1 VKPDGASA
9 ETGAGAGGPA
19 DGADAGAVERRGRA
33 RRYLRLWWELMVLSR
48 RELPG
53 LTAASL
59 AALAGSVLVVAATG
73 LSLKATVDATIRGT
87 SATAVA
93 AAACAGVAYALSAS
107 LTTLVSHLTNTT
119 NDRLGRLVL
128 HPRVHHDIA
137 SLEGLEHLERSD
149 FLDRV
154 SLVRSSTAALA
165 GAPWAAVRAVTGVL
179 RLAVTLLLLGTVNP
193 WLLLLLPLAAVPTWA
208 DHRGQRGVRAT
219 EADTTEEYRLQQQ
232 LLDLAVQPA
241 TAKEVLTTGAARE
254 LIDRQ
259 AAGWDAV
266 TRRRTRAGFRA
277 ALWNLGGW
285 TVFAAGFV
293 GALALV
299 AYRTSQGGVGDLVLT
314 VTVAA
319 TVRQSL
325 QGVVKAGATTAASA
339 RIVDPYLWLRD
350 YAANARAATAE
361 RVAPPAVLRDGITLT
376 DVRYTYPGTGLP
388 ALDGFSARLPA
399 GSVVAVV
406 GEYGSGKTTLVKL
419 LSKFYQQ
426 DSGSVLV
433 DGVPLADLD
442 TDAWRSRSSAA
453 FQDFG
458 RFRTTF
464 ADTVGLGDVAHLDD
478 RARVEAAVRAAD
490 AEGIVADLPDGLDTQ
505 LGRELGGVELSEG
518 QWQRAAL
525 ARASMRPD
533 PLLFVL
539 DEPTASLDAVS
550 EQAIFE
556 RYMARAA
563 RLAARTGAVTV
574 VVSHRFSTVAG
585 ADLILVLHQG
595 RLVESGDH
603 ARLMALGGRYAEL
616 YGLQATAYAL
626 DG

>member
-1 VKPDGASA
+1 MTSDGVS
-9 ETGAGAGGPA
+9 GA
-19 DGADAGAVERRGRA
+19 DGAGSAGGAPGA
-33 RRYLRLWWELMVLSR
+33 RRTLRLWWELMVLSR

-73 LSLKATVDATIRGT
+73 LSLKAAVDATIRG
-87 SATAVA
+87 AAPAAVA
-93 AAACAGVAYALSAS
+93 AAVCAGVAYALSAS
-107 LTTLVSHLTNTT
+107 LTTLVSRLTNTT

-128 HPRVHHDIA
+128 HPRVHHEIA
-137 SLEGLEHLERSD
+137 ALEGLEHLERSD

-154 SLVRSSTAALA
+154 TLVRSSTAELA
-165 GAPWAAVRAVTGVL
+165 AAPWSAARTVAGVL
-179 RLAVTLLLLGTVNP
+179 RLGVTLLLLGAVNP
-193 WLLLLLPLAAVPTWA
+193 WLLLLLPLAAAPTWA
-208 DHRGQRGVRAT
+208 DHRGQRAVRTT
-219 EADTTEEYRLQQQ
+219 EVETAEEYRLQQH

-241 TAKEVLTTGAARE
+241 TAKEVLTTGSADG

-266 TRRRTRAGFRA
+266 VRLRAGAAFRA
-277 ALWNLGGW
+277 AAWGLGGW
-285 TVFAAGFV
+285 TVFAAGFTA
-293 GALALV
+293 ALALV
-299 AYRTSQGGVGDLVLT
+299 AHRTSRGEGTVGDLVLT

-325 QGVVKAGATTAASA
+325 QGVVTATAATAASA
-339 RIVDPYLWLRD
+339 RIVEPYLWLRD
-350 YAANARAATAE
+350 YAAAARAGAGGGA
-361 RVAPPAVLRDGITLT
+361 APPAVLRDGITLT
-376 DVRYTYPGTGLP
+376 GVGYTYPGTGQP
-388 ALDGFSARLPA
+388 ALADFSARLPA

-419 LSKFYQQ
+419 LAKFYRP
-426 DSGSVLV
+426 DSGTVLV
-433 DGVPLADLD
+433 DGVPLAGID
-442 TDAWRSRSSAA
+442 TEAWRARSSAA

-464 ADTVGLGDVAHLDD
+464 ADTVGLGDVARLED
-478 RARVEAAVRAAD
+478 RAAVEAAVRAAD
-490 AEGIVADLPDGLDTQ
+490 AEGIVAGLPDGLDTQ

-563 RLAARTGAVTV
+563 ELGARTGAVTV
-574 VVSHRFSTVAG
+574 IVSHRFSTVTG
-585 ADLILVLHQG
+585 ADLILVLHRG
-595 RLVESGDH
+595 RLAESGDH
-603 ARLMALGGRYAEL
+603 ATLMALNGRYAEL
-616 YGLQATAYAL
+616 YGLQAAAYSL
-626 DG
+626 DD

>member
-1 VKPDGASA
+1 M
-9 ETGAGAGGPA
+9 
-19 DGADAGAVERRGRA
+19 RRA
-33 RRYLRLWWELMVLSR
+33 RRYAALWWELLRLSR
-48 RELPG
+48 RELPA

-59 AALAGSVLVVAATG
+59 TALAGSVLVVAAVG
-73 LSLKATVDATIRGT
+73 LSLRAAVDATVHGD
-87 SATAVA
+87 ATAAVV
-93 AAACAGVAYALSAS
+93 AAACAAVCYALNSS
-107 LTTLVSHLTNTT
+107 LTTVVRLLTDTT

-128 HPRVHHDIA
+128 HPRVHHEIA

-154 SLVRSSTAALA
+154 TLVRSSTAALA
-165 GAPWAAVRAVTGVL
+165 GAPWEAVRAAAGML
-179 RLAVTLLLLGTVNP
+179 QLGVTLLLLGSVDP
-193 WLLLLLPLAAVPTWA
+193 WLLLLLPLAAAPTWA
-208 DHRGQRGVRAT
+208 DHRGQRGVRGT
-219 EADTTEEYRLQQQ
+219 EVETTEEYRLQQH

-241 TAKEVLTTGAARE
+241 TAKEVLTTGAGEE
-254 LIDRQ
+254 LVTRQ

-266 TRRRTRAGFRA
+266 VQLRARARTRAA
-277 ALWNLGGW
+277 VWKLGGW

-299 AYRTSQGGVGDLVLT
+299 AHRTSHGQGSVGDLVLT

-325 QGVVKAGATTAASA
+325 QGVVKSAAATAASG
-339 RIVDPYLWLRD
+339 RIVEPYLWLRD
-350 YAANARAATAE
+350 YAAEARSRTAGQ
-361 RVAPPAVLRDGITLT
+361 VPPPAALRDGITLT
-376 DVRYTYPGTGLP
+376 DVHYTYPGTDRP
-388 ALDGFSARLPA
+388 ALEGFSARLPA

-419 LSKFYQQ
+419 LAKFYQQ
-426 DSGSVLV
+426 DSGTVLV
-433 DGVPLADLD
+433 DGVPLAELD
-442 TDAWRSRSSAA
+442 TEQWRARSSAA

-478 RARVEAAVRAAD
+478 RERVAAAVRAAD
-490 AEGIVADLPDGLDTQ
+490 AEGIVAGLPHGLDTQ

-563 RLAARTGAVTV
+563 ELAAGTGAVTV
-574 VVSHRFSTVAG
+574 IVSHRFSTVTG
-585 ADLILVLHQG
+585 ADLILVLDRG
-595 RLVESGDH
+595 RLVESGSH
-603 ARLMALGGRYAEL
+603 RELLSLGGRYAEL

-626 DG
+626 PT

>member
-1 VKPDGASA
+1 MRPEALRR
-9 ETGAGAGGPA
+9 AG
-19 DGADAGAVERRGRA
+19 
-33 RRYLRLWWELMVLSR
+33 RYVRLWWELMVLSR

-53 LTAASL
+53 LTTASL
-59 AALAGSVLVVAATG
+59 TALAGSVLVVAATG
-73 LSLKATVDATIRGT
+73 LSLKATVDATIHGT
-87 SATAVA
+87 ATAAVL
-93 AAACAGVAYALSAS
+93 AAACAGVAYALSGS
-107 LTTLVSHLTNTT
+107 LTTLVSHLTATT

-128 HPRVHHDIA
+128 HPGVHHEIA
-137 SLEGLEHLERSD
+137 ALEGLEHLERSD

-165 GAPWAAVRAVTGVL
+165 AAPWSAARAVAGVL
-179 RLAVTLLLLGTVNP
+179 RLGVTLLLLGTVDP

-208 DHRGQRGVRAT
+208 DHRGQRAVRTT
-219 EADTTEEYRLQQQ
+219 ETETTEEYRLQQH

-266 TRRRTRAGFRA
+266 TTRRARAAFRA
-277 ALWNLGGW
+277 AAWNLGGW

-299 AYRTSQGGVGDLVLT
+299 AYRTSRGEGTVGDLVLT

-325 QGVVKAGATTAASA
+325 QAVVKATAATAASA
-339 RIVDPYLWLRD
+339 RIVEPYLWLRD
-350 YAANARAATAE
+350 YAAEARSRTAGS
-361 RVAPPAVLRDGITLT
+361 VAPPAVLRDGITLT
-376 DVRYTYPGTGLP
+376 DVGYTYPGTDLP
-388 ALDGFSARLPA
+388 ALDGLSARLPA

-419 LSKFYQQ
+419 LAKFYQQ
-426 DSGSVLV
+426 DSGTVLV
-433 DGVPLADLD
+433 DGVPLAALD
-442 TDAWRSRSSAA
+442 TEVWRSRSSAA

-490 AEGIVADLPDGLDTQ
+490 AEGIVAGLPNGLDTQ

-533 PLLFVL
+533 PLLFIL

-556 RYMARAA
+556 RYMARAGE
-563 RLAARTGAVTV
+563 LAARTGAVTV
-574 VVSHRFSTVAG
+574 IVSHRFSTVTG

-595 RLVESGDH
+595 RLVESGNH
-603 ARLMALGGRYAEL
+603 AELMALNGRYAEL

>member
-1 VKPDGASA
+1 MERTVQRALRY
-9 ETGAGAGGPA
+9 PA
-19 DGADAGAVERRGRA
+19 
-33 RRYLRLWWELMVLSR
+33 LWCELMTLCR
-48 RELPG
+48 RRLPG

-59 AALAGSVLVVAATG
+59 AVVAASVLVVAATG
-73 LSLKATVDATIRGT
+73 LTLRAVVDATVQGAVGT
-87 SATAVA
+87 ALA
-93 AAACAGVAYALSAS
+93 AAVGTGLAYAAS
-107 LTTLVSHLTNTT
+107 SVLAELGIQLVSTT
-119 NDRLGRLVL
+119 ADRLGRLVL
-128 HPRVHHDIA
+128 QPQVHHEIA
-137 SLEGLEHLERSD
+137 ALDGMEHLERSD
-149 FLDRV
+149 YLDRV
-154 SLVRSSTAALA
+154 ALVRASTSQLAQSPWGALMTVA
-165 GAPWAAVRAVTGVL
+165 GML
-179 RLAVTLLLLGTVNP
+179 RLGLTLVLLGTVSP
-193 WLLLLLPLAAVPTWA
+193 WLLLMLPLAAGLTWA
-208 DHRGQRGVRAT
+208 DHRGQRIVRAVDAAST
-219 EADTTEEYRLQQQ
+219 EGYRLQQH
-232 LLDLAVQPA
+232 LLELAVQPA
-241 TAKEVLTTGAARE
+241 SAKEVLTTGFAGE

-259 AAGWDAV
+259 AEEWDRAV
-266 TRRRTRAGFRA
+266 ALRAGARARA
-277 ALWNLGGW
+277 AVWKVGGW
-285 TVFAAGFV
+285 TLFSAGFV

-299 AYRTSQGGVGDLVLT
+299 AYRTAHGRGTVGDLVLT

-319 TVRQSL
+319 TVRDSL
-325 QGVVKAGATTAASA
+325 QTVVSATAQTAGSA
-339 RIVDPYLWLRD
+339 QVIEPYLWLRG
-350 YAANARAATAE
+350 YAAEARA
-361 RVAPPAVLRDGITLT
+361 RSNGSVAPPAVLRDGIVLN
-376 DVRYTYPGTGLP
+376 DVHYTYPGTDLP

-426 DSGSVLV
+426 DSGTVLV
-433 DGVPLADLD
+433 DGVPLATLD
-442 TDAWRSRSSAA
+442 TEAWRSRSSAA

-478 RARVEAAVRAAD
+478 RARIEAAVRAAD
-490 AEGIVADLPDGLDTQ
+490 AEGIVAGLPDGLDTQ

-556 RYMARAA
+556 RYMTRAGE
-563 RLAARTGAVTV
+563 LAARTGAVTV
-574 VVSHRFSTVAG
+574 IVSHRFSTVTG

-595 RLVESGDH
+595 RLAESGNH
-603 ARLMALGGRYAEL
+603 VELMALNGRYADL